1 MKTLKL
7 SKTLFLL
14 SVLVFIIFSYL
25 LVSFPDSGR
34 YSLIAGALFP
44 IALAMNIGAYF
55 SKEK

>member
-14 SVLVFIIFSYL
+14 SLLAFIISSYL

-34 YSLIAGALFP
+34 YSLIAGVLFS
-44 IALAMNIGAYF
+44 IAFAMNVGAYY
-55 SKEK
+55 SKDN

>member
-1 MKTLKL
+1 MKTLNL
-7 SKTLFLL
+7 SKTLLFLSL
-14 SVLVFIIFSYL
+14 LAFLISSYL
-25 LVSFPDSGR
+25 LISFPDSGR

>member
-1 MKTLKL
+1 MKTLNL
-7 SKTLFLL
+7 SKTMLFLSL
-14 SVLVFIIFSYL
+14 LAFLISSYL
-25 LVSFPDSGR
+25 LISFPDSGR